1 MRRNRREHNIK
12 NIIIQYIAENVR
24 SYLILIIIFF
34 IGLMLGVVFVNNL
47 NSTQETQIT
56 GYINNFISSIKE
68 NYQISTSK
76 LLWNSLL
83 NNVSIA
89 IILWFLGLTIIGVP
103 IIYLCIGYKG
113 FGLGFTIA
121 SCIATLGTGKG
132 ILFTILMLLLQNI
145 ILIPSIL
152 TLATSGINVYK
163 LIMEDR
169 RRENIKLQIA
179 KHTIFSVL
187 ILGLLILSSIVE
199 TYISGKI
206 GIMLLKYMQ

>member
-1 MRRNRREHNIK
+1 M
-12 NIIIQYIAENVR
+12 
-24 SYLILIIIFF
+24 
-34 IGLMLGVVFVNNL
+34 
-47 NSTQETQIT
+47 
-56 GYINNFISSIKE
+56 
-68 NYQISTSK
+68 
-76 LLWNSLL
+76 LWNSIL

-179 KHTIFSVL
+179 KHTVFSVL

>member
-1 MRRNRREHNIK
+1 
-12 NIIIQYIAENVR
+12 
-24 SYLILIIIFF
+24 
-34 IGLMLGVVFVNNL
+34 
-47 NSTQETQIT
+47 
-56 GYINNFISSIKE
+56 
-68 NYQISTSK
+68 
-76 LLWNSLL
+76 
-83 NNVSIA
+83 
-89 IILWFLGLTIIGVP
+89 
-103 IIYLCIGYKG
+103 
-113 FGLGFTIA
+113 
-121 SCIATLGTGKG
+121 
-132 ILFTILMLLLQNI
+132 MLLLQNI

-179 KHTIFSVL
+179 KHTVFSVL